1 MTTWPDHR
9 ILDLLGIEVPIIQA
23 PMARAVTAPM
33 AVAVARA
40 GGLASLPCALLSPDR
55 VREEVK
61 AFRCDTSSAINLN
74 FFCHAS
80 PSVDAAR
87 DRAWQQRLLASYY
100 AELGLGPIR
109 SVPGV
114 AIDPFGAAR
123 LLNRGLRALVTDE
136 HHRQA
141 APGPRH
147 QCRGNR
153 QQDARSVAGAASSSA
168 PAPATS
174 LADTL

>member
-23 PMARAVTAPM
+23 PMAGAVTAPM

-55 VREEVK
+55 VREEVE
-61 AFRCDTSSAINLN
+61 AFRCDTSNPINLN

-80 PSVDAAR
+80 PAVDAAR
-87 DRAWQQRLLASYY
+87 DRAWQQRLAPYY
-100 AELGLGPIR
+100 AELGLDPNR

-114 AIDPFGAAR
+114 AIDPCGAA
-123 LLNRGLRALVTDE
+123 
-136 HHRQA
+136 
-141 APGPRH
+141 
-147 QCRGNR
+147 QC
-153 QQDARSVAGAASSSA
+153 ARSSRRSNLMS
-168 PAPATS
+168 
-174 LADTL
+174 